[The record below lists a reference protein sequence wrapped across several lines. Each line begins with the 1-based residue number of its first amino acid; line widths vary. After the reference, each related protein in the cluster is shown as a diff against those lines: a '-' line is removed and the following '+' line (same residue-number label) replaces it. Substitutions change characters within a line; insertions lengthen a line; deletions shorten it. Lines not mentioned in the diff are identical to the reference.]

1 MKCTVCGGVLTSVTT
16 DLPFK
21 ISDKTI
27 VILKNLPVLQC
38 DRCAEYVIEDHVF
51 RHVEGML
58 FKVDSVT
65 ELEILPYAA

>member
-1 MKCTVCGGVLTSVTT
+1 MKCTLCGGILDTVET

-27 VILKNLPVLQC
+27 VILKDLPVMQC
-38 DRCAEYVIEDHVF
+38 RTCMEYVIEDEIF
-51 RHVEGML
+51 RRVEGML
-58 FKVDSVT
+58 SRVDSLT